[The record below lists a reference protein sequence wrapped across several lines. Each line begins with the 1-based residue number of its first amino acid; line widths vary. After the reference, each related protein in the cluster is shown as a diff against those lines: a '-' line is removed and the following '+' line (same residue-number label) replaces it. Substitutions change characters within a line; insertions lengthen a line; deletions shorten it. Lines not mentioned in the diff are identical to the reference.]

1 MKSIKAFRPFHTSQP
16 PLLHRPLLGPVP
28 CFTLISLTC
37 LSFSSLSFYI
47 MFFRP
52 SSLLSLALAL
62 TCASSVSAHGV
73 VTAIQGANGKTGVGF
88 GVTDTT
94 GKKLRLF
101 NQASRFVTGDTSL
114 CGSQKLNGKSQTP
127 INEKAEVSKAI
138 ANGLPSADST
148 GTLSMT
154 LFQVN
159 AGTLCIVCYLIS
171 VDN

>member
-1 MKSIKAFRPFHTSQP
+1 
-16 PLLHRPLLGPVP
+16 
-28 CFTLISLTC
+28 
-37 LSFSSLSFYI
+37 
-47 MFFRP
+47 MFFRT
-52 SSLLSLALAL
+52 STFLSLALAL

-94 GKKLRLF
+94 GKTTRLF
-101 NQASRFVTGDTSL
+101 NQASRFVKGDTSL
-114 CGSQKLNGKSQTP
+114 CGSQKLDGKSQTP

-138 ANGLPSADST
+138 AKGLPSVDST

-159 AGTLCIVCYLIS
+159 AGKLTIS
-171 VDN
+171 VHPLDDLLTGS